1 VTNPKGTQTETAAAK
16 WLQLHGFPGA
26 QRKPKYGNRDRGD
39 LDLAPSVIA
48 EVKAYKLPTGTP
60 TPAQLDKWMAQAAAE
75 KANAGAAYCPL
86 IVKRPGTTDV
96 GRWFA
101 FLTFADLALLTGAFV
116 PLDLDDVPV
125 SMPVSA
131 LALLLRSAGYG
142 EPLRSALDL
151 DQRSTTP

>member
-1 VTNPKGTQTETAAAK
+1 MTNPKGTQTETAAAK
-16 WLQLHGFPGA
+16 WLQLHGFPGC

-39 LDLAPSVIA
+39 LNLTAGIIVQ
-48 EVKAYKLPTGTP
+48 VKAWTLPTGTP
-60 TPAQLDKWMAQAAAE
+60 QAAQLTKWMGQAAAQ

-142 EPLRSALDL
+142 EPLRSALDH
-151 DQRSTTP
+151 DQRSKP